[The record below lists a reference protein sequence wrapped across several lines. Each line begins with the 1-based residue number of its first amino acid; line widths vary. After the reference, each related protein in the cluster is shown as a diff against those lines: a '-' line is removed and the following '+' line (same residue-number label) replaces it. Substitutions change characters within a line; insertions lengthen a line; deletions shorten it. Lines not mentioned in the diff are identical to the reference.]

1 MKQETFDVVFNDS
14 TNSNSAGVHG
24 TIGDCW
30 SYINAKNGDKSSY
43 FGDYEG
49 GTVSIVSDL
58 TGETVKEWRIKNG
71 KCENL

>member
-1 MKQETFDVVFNDS
+1 MKKRTFDVVFNDD

-24 TIGDCW
+24 TIGDCE

-58 TGETVKEWRIKNG
+58 TGRVVKEWRIENG
-71 KCENL
+71 ICKDV

>member
-1 MKQETFDVVFNDS
+1 MKNETFDVVFNDD
-14 TNSNSAGVHG
+14 TDSNSVGVHS
-24 TIGDCW
+24 TVEDCE
-30 SYINAKNGDKSSY
+30 SYINARSGDKSSY

-58 TGETVKEWRIKNG
+58 TGITVREWRIKNG

>member
-1 MKQETFDVVFNDS
+1 MRKETFDVVFNDDID
-14 TNSNSAGVHG
+14 SNSVGVHG
-24 TIGDCW
+24 TVEDCE
-30 SYINAKNGDKSSY
+30 SYINTKNGDTSSY